1 MDKAEIRLRIV
12 EVLVPQATRVGIEQ
26 PEYII
31 KACTQ
36 MEKYVLD
43 LKEDESQPDSSP
55 ARKTNRPARGTGG
68 SYSSGSSDPTPGG

>member
-1 MDKAEIRLRIV
+1 MDKAEVRLRIV

-26 PEYII
+26 PEYLI

-36 MEKYVLD
+36 LEKYVLD

-55 ARKTNRPARGTGG
+55 AKKTNRPARGTGNAP
-68 SYSSGSSDPTPGG
+68 SGSSDPTHGG

>member
-1 MDKAEIRLRIV
+1 MDKSEVRLRIV

-36 MEKYVLD
+36 LEKYVLD
-43 LKEDESQPDSSP
+43 LKEDENQPDSSP
-55 ARKTNRPARGTGG
+55 AKKANRPAKGTG
-68 SYSSGSSDPTPGG
+68 SAQSGSSDPTHGG